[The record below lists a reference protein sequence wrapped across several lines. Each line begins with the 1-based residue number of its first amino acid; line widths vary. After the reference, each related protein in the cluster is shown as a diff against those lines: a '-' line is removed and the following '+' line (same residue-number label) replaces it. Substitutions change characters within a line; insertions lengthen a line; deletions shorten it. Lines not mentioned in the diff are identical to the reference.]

1 MTRQRQE
8 LIKNLY
14 TAITEGTIIR
24 EERQLFT
31 ERELCEL
38 FQVKRSL
45 LREALVALETLGI
58 IDIQERQGMFLSNKP
73 TKMLSES
80 LGFLSE
86 FSPILLHDES
96 IEARLVIEPHL
107 ASLAAKNGRDRQK
120 ALLENEILFIEN
132 LYRRED
138 IDLEEK
144 ASQAYQHNIILHS
157 TIAEMADNT
166 VMTYI
171 YQYLADLSRN
181 VHSALGRGPYGFQ
194 PYALWPDILLT
205 EHRRIVEAI
214 LTQDGKTAAEAMYTH
229 LLNSQQRNQAVMSQ
243 QNSMR

>member
-1 MTRQRQE
+1 MTRQRQD
-8 LIKNLY
+8 LIKDLY

-38 FQVKRSL
+38 FKVKRSL

-58 IDIQERQGMFLSNKP
+58 IDIQERQGMFLANKP
-73 TKMLSES
+73 NKMLSES
-80 LGFLSE
+80 LSFLSE
-86 FSPILLHDES
+86 YSPILLHDES
-96 IEARLVIEPHL
+96 IEARLMIEPHM
-107 ASLAAKNGRDRQK
+107 ASLAAKNGRPRQK
-120 ALLENEILFIEN
+120 TLLENELLFVEN
-132 LYRRED
+132 LYRQKD
-138 IDLEEK
+138 IGIENK

-157 TIAEMADNT
+157 TIAEMTDNT

-171 YQYLADLSRN
+171 YRYLADLSRN

-194 PYALWPDILLT
+194 PYALWPDILLA

-214 LTQDGKTAAEAMYTH
+214 LAQDEMRAAEAMYVH
-229 LLNSQQRNQAVMSQ
+229 LKNSQQRNQAVMAQQSQ
-243 QNSMR
+243 V

>member
-171 YQYLADLSRN
+171 YQYLAESVPQCTLGVRAWSLWLPALCPLAGYIADRAPANCRGHFDPRWQNSGRGN
-181 VHSALGRGPYGFQ
+181 VHPS
-194 PYALWPDILLT
+194 
-205 EHRRIVEAI
+205 VEFS
-214 LTQDGKTAAEAMYTH
+214 TA
-229 LLNSQQRNQAVMSQ
+229 
-243 QNSMR
+243 